1 MKDCGLVSIIML
13 SHNSGRF
20 VKETIESV
28 KAQTYQNWE
37 LLFVDDNSK
46 DDTIHQ
52 MMELKGDDKRIN
64 VSLSVYEKG
73 VSYLKNKALKEARGR
88 WIAFLDVGDV
98 WAPDKLEKQMKF
110 MEANSYAFSYTKY
123 GLMDNKSKNR
133 SVIIGG
139 KEHIN
144 YTDMQKCC
152 WPCYLTVMCDVSKV
166 GEMYTQEKSLDNN
179 DIGFVSAKR
188 I

>member
-1 MKDCGLVSIIML
+1 MEDLVSIIMP
-13 SHNSGRF
+13 SYNCGQF
-20 VKETIESV
+20 VAETIRSV
-28 KAQTYQNWE
+28 QVQTYQNWE
-37 LLFVDDNSK
+37 IIFMDDCSK
-46 DDTIHQ
+46 DDTIRRVSDLREQ
-52 MMELKGDDKRIN
+52 DSRIKLYQN
-64 VSLSVYEKG
+64 HGNLGAAMSR
-73 VSYLKNKALKEARGR
+73 NNALRDAKGR

-152 WPCYLTVMCDVSKV
+152 WPCYLTVMYDVSKV